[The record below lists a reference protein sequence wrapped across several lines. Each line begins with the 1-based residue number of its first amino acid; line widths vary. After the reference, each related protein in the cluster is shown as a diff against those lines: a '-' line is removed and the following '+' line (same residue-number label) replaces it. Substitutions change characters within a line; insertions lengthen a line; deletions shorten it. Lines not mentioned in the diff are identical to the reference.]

1 VAPEKGNVTMTD
13 TSENRQSILEMLAA
27 GKISVEDAADMI
39 RQLEPATA
47 GAEAPPKP
55 EAAAPP
61 KPEAPPAPVMKPV
74 EPGKAGSQNGPR
86 WLHIHVNDLS
96 TGQRRVT
103 VNVPLR
109 MLQLGLRVGGRFAPE
124 LSGMDWQ
131 ELSGLISSEK
141 GMLVE
146 VQDEEDGEHVQI
158 FVD

>member
-1 VAPEKGNVTMTD
+1 MTD

-124 LSGMDWQ
+124 LSDLDWQ